1 MDLSECVSVCWPVGD
16 LPWPPA
22 ACRSLGDL
30 APDGGGK
37 APQLAAL
44 LCEAGDSFSWGFSV
58 RADVCVWVHK
68 VVAAGRCPKHP
79 MGETAWAKVAHF
91 H

>member
-1 MDLSECVSVCWPVGD
+1 MELSECVSVCWPVGD

-58 RADVCVWVHK
+58 RADVCVGTQGCGSWEM
-68 VVAAGRCPKHP
+68 PKAP
-79 MGETAWAKVAHF
+79 NG
-91 H
+91 